1 MKEHWNEM
9 LNKYPDNSIS
19 RMCEG
24 IIGLVTPEL
33 EADVRKFFSEHRG
46 EAGSEA
52 NGTAPGKTAHR
63 RRVQGALEGFAAGIK
78 SARSD
83 GRLTV
88 LNSVR
93 PEASTSSRLKLE
105 AFEPSCC

>member
-33 EADVRKFFSEHRG
+33 EADVRNFQRTPREAEAKQMEQHLERLHIAVACRERWKDLLRG
-46 EAGSEA
+46 
-52 NGTAPGKTAHR
+52 
-63 RRVQGALEGFAAGIK
+63 
-78 SARSD
+78 
-83 GRLTV
+83 
-88 LNSVR
+88 
-93 PEASTSSRLKLE
+93 
-105 AFEPSCC
+105 